1 MDKRIIDYSNNNMI
15 LNDKSLFST
24 MPKITLDELKE
35 IKKFLFEEDCNYTTE
50 FDRKDDILVINMS
63 NYTSE
68 LVDDKI
74 VLKSLNNRGVLP
86 DYIDV
91 KELVLDFDNDSSTD
105 YFIKY
110 TTAKIILSKVSSKR
124 KKLTIWNEEIIGWS
138 YTQKRFDMQSFQ
150 MVLGRYPI
158 LKILEFVCC
167 NSIEVTGG
175 IFFLEELIFINCSYV
190 HIDDSD
196 FEFRYLK
203 TIILINCNTIIL
215 KLQKKK
221 LTTLKIYSSGDIKFK
236 DQDIL
241 IENLIIDDNVNK
253 DKLPYAL
260 STQIVNNPLAK
271 R

>member
-1 MDKRIIDYSNNNMI
+1 
-15 LNDKSLFST
+15 
-24 MPKITLDELKE
+24 
-35 IKKFLFEEDCNYTTE
+35 
-50 FDRKDDILVINMS
+50 MS

-110 TTAKIILSKVSSKR
+110 STAKIILSKVSSKR

-150 MVLGRYPI
+150 MVLRKYPI

-175 IFFLEELIFINCSYV
+175 IFFGGT
-190 HIDDSD
+190 HI
-196 FEFRYLK
+196 Y
-203 TIILINCNTIIL
+203 
-215 KLQKKK
+215 
-221 LTTLKIYSSGDIKFK
+221 
-236 DQDIL
+236 
-241 IENLIIDDNVNK
+241 
-253 DKLPYAL
+253 
-260 STQIVNNPLAK
+260 
-271 R
+271 